1 MKYKT
6 KICTKPSCI
15 CVYMQVMR

>member
-6 KICTKPSCI
+6 NICTKPSCI
-15 CVYMQVMR
+15 CV